1 MKIKLYIE
9 WYKFLGPSDNFSE
22 TILNRITATVKQRKY
37 QKIHRTK
44 ANELK
49 IITDVCLKEELVCI
63 IQNHLTLD
71 SDFALRLVSHVIV
84 NSPCLKP
91 MTEIGKVIK
100 ELMVG
105 YYQLVLTYREWQE
118 TDSLKLYF
126 EVVENGDGID
136 YILNPEVGANF

>member
-1 MKIKLYIE
+1 M
-9 WYKFLGPSDNFSE
+9 
-22 TILNRITATVKQRKY
+22 
-37 QKIHRTK
+37 
-44 ANELK
+44 
-49 IITDVCLKEELVCI
+49 CI

>member
-1 MKIKLYIE
+1 MKIELYIE
-9 WYKFLGPSDNFSE
+9 GYKFLGRSDNFSDA
-22 TILNRITATVKQRKY
+22 ILNRITATVKQRKY

-71 SDFALRLVSHVIV
+71 SDFALRLVSYDIV
-84 NSPCLKP
+84 HCQCLKP
-91 MTEIGKVIK
+91 TTEIGKIIK

-105 YYQLVLTYREWQE
+105 YYELVLTYREWHE